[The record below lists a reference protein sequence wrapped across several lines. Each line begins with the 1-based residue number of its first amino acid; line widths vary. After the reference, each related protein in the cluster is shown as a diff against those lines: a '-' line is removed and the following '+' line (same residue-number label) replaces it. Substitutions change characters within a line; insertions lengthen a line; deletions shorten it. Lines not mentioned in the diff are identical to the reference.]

1 MSGRIKGCFETVEKL
16 RSHNPGVLCKFLEQ
30 FPAFLTKFGI
40 TLPNPASRDTL
51 PYEEL
56 REALMSPEI
65 PDGLAVLLILVGK
78 LGNELGWG
86 EIEREADMREVRLA
100 FDKTE
105 MTYSDRAMMAWILAQ
120 PGNADILE
128 ESFARARIYS
138 RSSYTYYPMNLDI
151 RDKYRTPGDVDITAL
166 EGSLDAYFGVTEQ
179 LGTGA
184 KVLKYDYDAEIWF
197 LVRHPGVLRRE
208 GVYEKG
214 HVKSLPLSPEQY
226 DAVVYHKKYGDLRIN
241 AHRKKEHD
249 RYRIDFGHLL
259 FGEANVFDNTRKIVN
274 LRPLIGDCLA
284 ICEHRDI
291 PGLKT
296 LLVSEICFTSE
307 EHGTRRVTWRS
318 KSDNAMLPLDAEH
331 RALPK
336 TAESVIY
343 AKFRYQLN
351 GDTKFKGMTVHTGK
365 ALNYERDGDSCVLEE
380 WLRERKFIEDKFRE

>member
-1 MSGRIKGCFETVEKL
+1 MSGRIKGCFDTVEKL
-16 RSHNPGVLCKFLEQ
+16 RSHNPVVLGRFLEH
-30 FPAFLTKFGI
+30 FPAVLTKFSI
-40 TLPNPASRDTL
+40 TLPKPASRDTL

-65 PDGLAVLLILVGK
+65 PDDLAVLLILVGK

-86 EIEREADMREVRLA
+86 EIEREAEMREVNLA
-100 FDKTE
+100 FDMKDL
-105 MTYSDRAMMAWILAQ
+105 TYSDRAMMAWILAQ

-138 RSSYTYYPMNLDI
+138 RSSYTYYPMSLDI
-151 RDKYRTPGDVDITAL
+151 RDKYHTPGEIDIKGL
-166 EGSLDAYFGVTEQ
+166 EASLDKYFGVTEQ

-184 KVLKYDYDAEIWF
+184 KVLMYDYDAEIWF

-214 HVKSLPLSPEQY
+214 RVKSLPLSPEQY

-241 AHRKKEHD
+241 AHRQKEHG

-259 FGEANVFDNTRKIVN
+259 FGEPNVFDNTRKIVH

-284 ICEHRDI
+284 ICETGDI

-296 LLVSEICFTSE
+296 ILVSEICFTSE
-307 EHGTRRVTWRS
+307 DHGTRRVTWRS
-318 KSDNAMLPLDAEH
+318 KSDNAMLPLDADH
-331 RALPK
+331 RSLPK
-336 TAESVIY
+336 SAESVIY
-343 AKFRYQLN
+343 AKFRYQLT

-380 WLRERKFIEDKFRE
+380 WLRERKFIEDNFRE

>member
-1 MSGRIKGCFETVEKL
+1 MSGRIKGCFDTVEKL
-16 RSHNPGVLCKFLEQ
+16 RSHNPVVLGRFLEH
-30 FPAFLTKFGI
+30 FPAVLTKFGI
-40 TLPNPASRDTL
+40 TLPKPAGRDTL

-65 PDGLAVLLILVGK
+65 PDDLAVLLILVGK

-86 EIEREADMREVRLA
+86 EIEREAEMREVSLA
-100 FDKTE
+100 FDMKDL
-105 MTYSDRAMMAWILAQ
+105 TYSDRAMMAWILAQ

-151 RDKYRTPGDVDITAL
+151 RDKYHTPGDIDIKGL
-166 EGSLDAYFGVTEQ
+166 EASLDKYFGVTEQ

-184 KVLKYDYDAEIWF
+184 KVLMYDYDAEIWF

-214 HVKSLPLSPEQY
+214 RVKSLPLSPEQY

-241 AHRKKEHD
+241 AHRQKEHG

-259 FGEANVFDNTRKIVN
+259 FGEPNVFDNTRKIVH

-284 ICEHRDI
+284 ICETGDI

-296 LLVSEICFTSE
+296 ILVSEICFTSE
-307 EHGTRRVTWRS
+307 DHGTRRVTWRS
-318 KSDNAMLPLDAEH
+318 KSDNAMLPLDADH

-336 TAESVIY
+336 SAESVIY
-343 AKFRYQLN
+343 AKFRYQLT

-380 WLRERKFIEDKFRE
+380 WLRERKFIEDNFRE